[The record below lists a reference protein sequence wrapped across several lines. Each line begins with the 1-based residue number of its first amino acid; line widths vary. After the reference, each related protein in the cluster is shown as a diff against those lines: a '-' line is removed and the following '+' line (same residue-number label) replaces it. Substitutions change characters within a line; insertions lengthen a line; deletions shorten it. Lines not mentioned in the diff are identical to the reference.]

1 MTNSLET
8 NHTTNKQNSTGYY
21 AVNAKRVI
29 QVFELFQM
37 RPSHFTASGKAGA
50 QSVYYDA
57 RKIIQAQTNNKW
69 GHHTPRA
76 IKDFCYFTQSE
87 NESIL
92 PWQELV
98 EYQGLYDGKEGA
110 GRRTGNLL
118 LTENR
123 LNLKHESMILAR
135 QQCEFSQQLLAE
147 KTALPLQFIEA
158 METGNWPTVAVTTAS
173 IITDVLDIDENT
185 VFTKISDTVE
195 RNTSDTSSDTSSD
208 DTEIVPH
215 APTTTNSRTM
225 NKAWLLAL
233 PVFGFVFWAGYQSYP
248 FSKSSEINPEQV
260 SQHQNDAS
268 DNSNGSFVNT
278 LSGCWNWS
286 NGTYIVIHADGTAN
300 NGLFI
305 ATWKVVDT
313 NKGHYT
319 MIWPSFID
327 TLTLSEDGTMLSG
340 HNTFNFPVTATRKTG
355 VATDLNGTWLWSS
368 GITMEVRLDST
379 IRGGSLSGTWYKT
392 ENSWVIEW
400 PLVDSVMLSANGL
413 NLSTKNQFGSV
424 TAKRDVNCR
433 KK

>member
-8 NHTTNKQNSTGYY
+8 NHTTDKQNGAGYY
-21 AVNAKRVI
+21 AVDAKRVI

-37 RPSHFTASGKAGA
+37 RPSHFSANGKAGA

-57 RKIIQAQTNNKW
+57 RKIIQNRTNNKW
-69 GHHTPRA
+69 GHHTHGA
-76 IKDFCYFTQSE
+76 IKDFCHFTQSE
-87 NESIL
+87 NRTIL
-92 PWQELV
+92 PWQELI
-98 EYQGLYDGKEGA
+98 EHQGFYDGKEGA

-135 QQCEFSQQLLAE
+135 QQCELSQQQLAE
-147 KTALPLQFIEA
+147 KAALPLQFIEV
-158 METGNWPTVAVTTAS
+158 METGNWPTVTVTTAS
-173 IITDVLDIDENT
+173 IITDVLGIDENT
-185 VFTKISDTVE
+185 IFTKISDTAE
-195 RNTSDTSSDTSSD
+195 RNTSDTSSD
-208 DTEIVPH
+208 DTKIVSH
-215 APTTTNSRTM
+215 VPTTTDSRTM

-233 PVFGFVFWAGYQSYP
+233 PVVGFVFWAGYQSYP
-248 FSKSSEINPEQV
+248 VRKSSEINPEQV
-260 SQHQNDAS
+260 SDYQNDAS
-268 DNSNGSFVNT
+268 DHNSSESFVNT

-286 NGTYIVIHADGTAN
+286 NGTYIVINADGTAN
-300 NGLFI
+300 NGPFI

-340 HNTFNFPVTATRKTG
+340 NNTFNLPVTATRKTG

-368 GITMEVRLDST
+368 GITMEVRPDST

-400 PLVDSVMLSANGL
+400 PLVDSVILSADGL